1 MPYDERYENGNSMR
15 QKDLVLATNEFCFL
29 QNKTNGQIKT
39 YSGPIMLTISQQE
52 SLVVFDS
59 KTKQFREVSNFDQAK
74 QLFVSAPENWYVI
87 LKNPAPGDKY
97 PEAGKAV
104 LSPDLEIG
112 RKINL
117 RGPINFSLFPGQ
129 MYKVI
134 RGHALRSNQYLL
146 ARVYEAEAA
155 SKSEG
160 EMRDAEGNVIKKNN
174 TTYVNGQ
181 ILVIKGTEVSF
192 YIPPTGIEVIPVNND
207 DRKGYVREAVTLER
221 LEYCILKDED
231 GNKRYV
237 HGPEVVFPKPT
248 ETFVTSPKGGFIFR
262 AIELSPISGI
272 YVKVIAEY
280 KDTDK
285 EGNEVVHPIG
295 EEMFITGNDTM
306 IYYPRPEHAIINYDG
321 KMMHH
326 AIAIPEGEG
335 RYIMN
340 RLTGKINTVKGPAMY
355 LPDPR
360 TEVVVKRKLTENQCK
375 LWYPGNR
382 AVYEYNVGLTEKAVE
397 KSTAASFDFM
407 DSLTAYSV
415 ATSNASTLANLEAK
429 ANISRGTSYTKPRT
443 VTLDTKLDGV
453 VSIDVWTGYAVNV
466 ISKSGERKVVCGPQ
480 TVLLDYDQDLER
492 LELSTGRPKTTDN
505 TIKTVYLRHEN
516 NKVSDLINVETK
528 DFVRATVKVSY
539 CVDFDKQ
546 YMDKWFAVDNYVKY
560 MCDRVR
566 SLLKR
571 AAKDYTIYDFYQNY
585 SDIVRNVTLGLGK
598 SDQLTVEDANG
609 AIVKDPHAGH
619 RFFPEN
625 GMFIHDVEVLSIDV
639 QRDVEEM
646 ILDKQT
652 DMIRQVLELADAQR
666 EAEIAE
672 ALSVAEKKKQELRT
686 QELLNKMELQK
697 QEAEA
702 KLQIQAEINRR
713 QEAEDK
719 AQKQAEVDMQPMI
732 DAIAAAGLLRKNAD
746 HAAQMERMAAEN
758 AATEAH
764 EKAMA
769 EIEEAKQKAYAKTI
783 KDIMESISPDL
794 IAALEMGGKCD
805 LMATL
810 AEHMSPYAIAQGE
823 SVTETTQKLLNGMPF
838 DLQKIMSQL
847 GQG

>member
-1 MPYDERYENGNSMR
+1 MSEM
-15 QKDLVLATNEFCFL
+15 QKDLVLSINEYAYVLDETKGHVVCWV
-29 QNKTNGQIKT
+29 
-39 YSGPIMLTISQQE
+39 GP
-52 SLVVFDS
+52 S
-59 KTKQFREVSNFDQAK
+59 KTSLSNSDKLVRFDTRSKSFVRCGYNEVVN
-74 QLFVSAPENWYVI
+74 LFATAPENWYII
-87 LKNPAPGDKY
+87 LKNPAEGNKHPTPG
-97 PEAGKAV
+97 ANN
-104 LSPDLEIG
+104 LPDNVHIG
-112 RKINL
+112 RKVNL
-117 RGPINFSLFPGQ
+117 RGPVSFALYPGQ
-129 MYKVI
+129 MAKVVK
-134 RGHALRSNQYLL
+134 GHALRSNQYLL
-146 ARVYEAEAA
+146 ARVYEAESA
-155 SKSEG
+155 SQSQG
-160 EMRDAEGNVIKKNN
+160 EMLDAEGNKIETKN
-174 TTYVNGQ
+174 TYVNGQ

-207 DRKGYVREAVTLER
+207 DKKGYVREAVTLER

-248 ETFVTSPKGGFIFR
+248 ETFVTSPKGGYIFR

-295 EEMFITGNDTM
+295 EEMFITGKDTM

-340 RLTGKINTVKGPAMY
+340 RLTGVIQTVKGPAMY

-360 TEVVVKRKLTENQCK
+360 TEVVVKRKLTENQCN

-382 AVYEYNVGLTEKAVE
+382 AVLEYNVGLTEKAVE
-397 KSTAASFDFM
+397 KSAAASMNFV
-407 DSLTAYSV
+407 DSLTAYAT
-415 ATSNASTLANLEAK
+415 ATSSASTLANLEAK

-453 VSIDVWTGYAVNV
+453 VSSDVWTGYAVNV
-466 ISKSGERKVVCGPQ
+466 ISKTGERKVVCGPQ

-492 LELSTGRPKTTDN
+492 LELSTGRPKTTDH

-539 CVDFDKQ
+539 CVDFDKDC
-546 YMDKWFAVDNYVKY
+546 MDKWFAVDNYVKY
-560 MCDRVR
+560 LCDRVR

-585 SDIVRNVTLGLGK
+585 SDIVRNVTLGI
-598 SDQLTVEDANG
+598 DVDAECGDCERSKHHN
-609 AIVKDPHAGH
+609 H
-619 RFFPEN
+619 RFFSEN
-625 GMFIHDVEVLSIDV
+625 GMFIHDVEVLSIEV
-639 QRDVEEM
+639 QRDVEDM

-686 QELLNKMELQK
+686 QELINKMALQK
-697 QEAEA
+697 REAET
-702 KLQIQAEINRR
+702 KLEIQSEINRR

-719 AQKQAEVDMQPMI
+719 AKKQAEVDMQAMV
-732 DAIAAAGLLRKNAD
+732 DMLAAASLAREDAKHKATMARLAD
-746 HAAQMERMAAEN
+746 EN
-758 AATEAH
+758 AAAEAH
-764 EKAMA
+764 ERAMA
-769 EIEEAKQKAYAKTI
+769 DIEAAKQKAYAETVQN
-783 KDIMESISPDL
+783 IMTSITPDL
-794 IAALEMGGKCD
+794 IAALEVGGKAD
-805 LMATL
+805 MMETL
-810 AEHMSPYAIAQGE
+810 AKHMSPYAMAKGE
-823 SVTETTQKLLNGMPF
+823 SVVEATQKLVNGLPF
-838 DLQKIMSQL
+838 DLKEVMSQF
-847 GQG
+847 GTH

>member
-1 MPYDERYENGNSMR
+1 MGYENYDNNGMR
-15 QKDLVLATNEFCFL
+15 QSKDLVLAPNEFCFI
-29 QNKTNGQIKT
+29 QNKTSGAIKT
-39 YSGPIMLTISQQE
+39 YTGPTTSTISQQE
-52 SLVVFDS
+52 ALVIFDTKS
-59 KTKQFREVSNFDQAK
+59 KQFKEVSNFEDAK

-87 LKNPAPGDKY
+87 LKNPTDNNTH
-97 PEAGKAV
+97 PEAAKGVA
-104 LSPDLEIG
+104 SPELHIG
-112 RKINL
+112 RKVNV
-117 RGPINFSLFPGQ
+117 RGPVSFSLFPGQ
-129 MYKVI
+129 MAKVI

-155 SKSEG
+155 SKSTG
-160 EMRDAEGNVIKKNN
+160 EIRDAEGKVIEKTNS
-174 TTYVNGQ
+174 TYVNGQ

-192 YIPPTGIEVIPVNND
+192 YIPPTGIEVIPVDNND
-207 DRKGYVREAVTLER
+207 KKGYVREAVTLER

-280 KDTDK
+280 EDDDEAKT
-285 EGNEVVHPIG
+285 VHPIG

-340 RLTGKINTVKGPAMY
+340 RLTGEINTVKGPAMY

-360 TEVVVKRKLTENQCK
+360 TEVVVKRKLTENQCN

-382 AVYEYNVGLTEKAVE
+382 AVLEYNIGLTEKSVE
-397 KSTAASFDFM
+397 KSAAASMNFM
-407 DSLTAYSV
+407 DSITAYAT
-415 ATSNASTLANLEAK
+415 ATSSASTLANLEAK

-443 VTLDTKLDGV
+443 VTLDTKLEGV
-453 VSIDVWTGYAVNV
+453 VSVDVWTGYAVNV
-466 ISKSGERKVVCGPQ
+466 ISKDGDRKVVCGPQ

-492 LELSTGRPKTTDN
+492 LELSTGKPKTADN
-505 TIKTVYLRHEN
+505 LIKTVYLRHEN
-516 NKVSDLINVETK
+516 NKVSDVIHVETK
-528 DFVRATVKVSY
+528 DYVRASVKVSY
-539 CVDFDKQ
+539 CVDFDKEH
-546 YMDKWFAVDNYVKY
+546 MDKWFAVDNYVKY
-560 MCDRVR
+560 LCDRIR

-571 AAKDYTIYDFYQNY
+571 AAKNYTICDFYQNY
-585 SDIVRNVTLGLGK
+585 SDIVRNTALGIDPDAEQSEGGK
-598 SDQLTVEDANG
+598 HSN
-609 AIVKDPHAGH
+609 H

-639 QRDVEEM
+639 QRDVENM

-672 ALSVAEKKKQELRT
+672 ALSVAEQAKQELRT
-686 QELLNKMELQK
+686 KELVNKMELQK
-697 QEAEA
+697 KEAET
-702 KLQIQAEINRR
+702 KLEIQAEINRR

-719 AQKQAEVDMQPMI
+719 AKKQAEVDMQAMI
-732 DAIAAAGLLRKNAD
+732 DVIAEAGRAREKAKHD
-746 HAAQMERMAAEN
+746 DAMERLAAEN
-758 AATEAH
+758 RATEEHQRAL
-764 EKAMA
+764 AD
-769 EIEEAKQKAYAKTI
+769 IEVAKQAAYTSAVKEM
-783 KDIMESISPDL
+783 MEAITPDL
-794 IAALEMGGKCD
+794 IASLEVNGK
-805 LMATL
+805 MNFASSL
-810 AEHMSPYAIAQGE
+810 AEFMSPYAIGNNEGVVDTATRLMNGLGFDDVLE
-823 SVTETTQKLLNGMPF
+823 IMKRNLN
-838 DLQKIMSQL
+838 Q
-847 GQG
+847 

>member
-1 MPYDERYENGNSMR
+1 MAYDERYENGNSMR

-87 LKNPAPGDKY
+87 LKNPAPGGIY

-104 LSPDLEIG
+104 LSPNLEIG

-155 SKSEG
+155 SKSQG
-160 EMRDAEGNVIKKNN
+160 EMRDAEGNVITKTN

-207 DRKGYVREAVTLER
+207 DKKGYVREAVTLER

-280 KDTDK
+280 KDDDGT
-285 EGNEVVHPIG
+285 VHPTG
-295 EEMFITGNDTM
+295 EEMFITGKDQM

-321 KMMHH
+321 KLMHH

-340 RLTGKINTVKGPAMY
+340 RLDGKINTVKGPAMY

-360 TEVVVKRKLTENQCK
+360 TEVVVKRKLTENQCN

-382 AVYEYNVGLTEKAVE
+382 AVLEYNVGLTEKAVE
-397 KSTAASFDFM
+397 KSAAASMNFV
-407 DSLTAYSV
+407 DSLTAYST
-415 ATSNASTLANLEAK
+415 ATSSASTLANLEAK

-443 VTLDTKLDGV
+443 ITLDTKLDGV

-466 ISKSGERKVVCGPQ
+466 ISKDGKRKVVCGPQ

-492 LELSTGRPKTTDN
+492 LELSTGRPKTTDHL
-505 TIKTVYLRHEN
+505 IKTVYLRHEN

-539 CVDFDKQ
+539 CVDFDKEH
-546 YMDKWFAVDNYVKY
+546 MDKWFAVDNYVKY
-560 MCDRVR
+560 LCDRVR

-571 AAKDYTIYDFYQNY
+571 AAKEYTIYDFYQNY
-585 SDIVRNVTLGLGK
+585 SDIVRNVTLGLPLDDT
-598 SDQLTVEDANG
+598 S
-609 AIVKDPHAGH
+609 AICEGPHAGH

-639 QRDVEEM
+639 QRDVEDM

-697 QEAEA
+697 KEAET
-702 KLQIQAEINRR
+702 KLAIQAEINRR

-719 AQKQAEVDMQPMI
+719 AKKQAEVDMQAMVDMLSAASI
-732 DAIAAAGLLRKNAD
+732 AREDAKHKAN
-746 HAAQMERMAAEN
+746 MERLAAEN
-758 AATEAH
+758 AAAEAH
-764 EKAMA
+764 ERAMA
-769 EIEEAKQKAYAKTI
+769 DIEAAKQKAYAETVQN
-783 KDIMESISPDL
+783 IMASITPDL
-794 IAALEMGGKCD
+794 IAALEVGGKAD
-805 LMATL
+805 MMETL
-810 AEHMSPYAIAQGE
+810 AKHMSPYAMAKGE
-823 SVTETTQKLLNGMPF
+823 SVVEATQKLVNGLPF
-838 DLQKIMSQL
+838 DLKEVMSQF
-847 GQG
+847 GTH

>member
-207 DRKGYVREAVTLER
+207 DKKGYVREAVTLER

-248 ETFVTSPKGGFIFR
+248 ETFVTSPKGGYIFR

-295 EEMFITGNDTM
+295 EEMFITGKDTM

-340 RLTGKINTVKGPAMY
+340 RLTGVIQTVKGPAMY

-375 LWYPGNR
+375 LWYPGNY
-382 AVYEYNVGLTEKAVE
+382 AVLEYNIGLTEKAVE
-397 KSTAASFDFM
+397 KSAATSLSFL
-407 DSLTAYSV
+407 DSLTAYST

-466 ISKSGERKVVCGPQ
+466 ISKTGERKVVCGPQ

-546 YMDKWFAVDNYVKY
+546 YVDKWFAVDNYVKY

-585 SDIVRNVTLGLGK
+585 SDIVRNVTLGLPM
-598 SDQLTVEDANG
+598 DANSAVAEG
-609 AIVKDPHAGH
+609 PHAGH

-672 ALSVAEKKKQELRT
+672 ALSTAEKKKQELRT

-697 QEAEA
+697 QEAET
-702 KLQIQAEINRR
+702 KLAIQAEINRR

-719 AQKQAEVDMQPMI
+719 AKKQAEVDMQAMV
-732 DAIAAAGLLRKNAD
+732 DVLAAASLAREDAKHKAHMARLAD
-746 HAAQMERMAAEN
+746 EN
-758 AATEAH
+758 AAAEAH
-764 EKAMA
+764 ERAMA
-769 EIEEAKQKAYAKTI
+769 DIEAAKQKAYAETVQN
-783 KDIMESISPDL
+783 IMASITPDL
-794 IAALEMGGKCD
+794 IAALEVGGKAD
-805 LMATL
+805 MMETL
-810 AEHMSPYAIAQGE
+810 AKHMSPYAMAKGE
-823 SVTETTQKLLNGMPF
+823 SIVETTQKLVNGFPF
-838 DLQKIMSQL
+838 DLKEIMSQF
-847 GQG
+847 GTH